1 MQFSAIAVLLSLRVW
16 IIMSHPQSMR
26 EYITS
31 VGGTVSPC
39 LELHYTAHPALSPC
53 WSVHPFVWETI
64 CSSSSIHKHRHTLMV
79 PSHHY
84 APTDTLSSY
93 SQRSHCFCSS
103 QSGINI
109 LAVITEI
116 FRILPPP
123 YGRRDTFS
131 RPYRPLGHTAH

>member
-39 LELHYTAHPALSPC
+39 LNCTTLHTSCTVSLLVRP
-53 WSVHPFVWETI
+53 
-64 CSSSSIHKHRHTLMV
+64 SIRVGNHLQQQQHTQTQTHSYGSLTSLC
-79 PSHHY
+79 P
-84 APTDTLSSY
+84 PDTLSSY
-93 SQRSHCFCSS
+93 SQCSHCFCSS